1 MSGGLLANIEFWYWW
16 VLAVA
21 LIILEA
27 FAPGAFFLWL
37 GVAAGVTGFVLWIFP
52 SLGWEYQGLVFA
64 LFAVVSIVVWRR
76 FLKKSPIET
85 DHPVLNRRGEQYVG
99 RTMTLTEPIVEGR
112 GKIKLGDTLWR
123 VEGADL
129 PAGSQVRVT
138 GVDGTVL
145 KVEAA

>member
-1 MSGGLLANIEFWYWW
+1 MTGLFAGIEFWHWW
-16 VLAVA
+16 VLGVA

-37 GVAAGVTGFVLWIFP
+37 GVAAGVAGLALLIFP
-52 SLGWEYQGLVFA
+52 SLGLEYQGLIFA
-64 LFAVVSIVVWRR
+64 LFAVASIVVWRR

-85 DHPVLNRRGEQYVG
+85 DHPRLNRRGEQYVG
-99 RTMTLTEPIVEGR
+99 RTMTLNEPIVEGR
-112 GKIKLGDTLWR
+112 GKIKLGDTVWR

-129 PAGSQVRVT
+129 PAGAQVRVVGT
-138 GVDGTVL
+138 DGAVL